1 MTESALDILA
11 AGYAVDKRWRIS
23 RCLSAGGMGAV
34 YEAAHVRTGRRAAV
48 KVMRPD
54 LLESPEMRER
64 FRNETM
70 VTASLDSDHIV
81 GVLDGGVDE
90 GAGAPFLVMELLR
103 GHDLAT
109 ELSHRSRLSIPD
121 ALTFLGQVA
130 RGLDR
135 AHEAGIVHRD
145 LKPENLFLTRRD
157 GGEPCVKIVDF
168 GIAKIIAESLSAA
181 KTTRALGTPVY
192 MAPEQI
198 RGDGTIGPSADIYAL
213 THVAY
218 ALLVGQPYWQTD
230 FDRLKNVYP
239 LMIAIMAG
247 MKEPPSARARVLGV
261 ELPPAFD
268 VWMRRGAA
276 LDPLSRPDSA
286 PQLIEELE
294 RALASEGPPSTVV
307 ERAP

>member
-1 MTESALDILA
+1 
-11 AGYAVDKRWRIS
+11 
-23 RCLSAGGMGAV
+23 MGAV

-81 GVLDGGVDE
+81 GVLDGGIDK
-90 GAGAPFLVMELLR
+90 GSGSPFLVMELLR

-109 ELSHRSRLSIPD
+109 ELAERSRLAVPD
-121 ALTFLGQVA
+121 VLTYLGQVA
-130 RGLDR
+130 RGLDK

-145 LKPENLFLTRRD
+145 LKPENLVLTRRD

-168 GIAKIIAESLSAA
+168 GIAKIVAESLSAA
-181 KTTRALGTPVY
+181 KTTRALGTPVF

-198 RGDGTIGPSADIYAL
+198 RGEGTIGPSADVYAL
-213 THVAY
+213 AHVAY
-218 ALLVGQPYWQTD
+218 ALLVGAAYWQAD
-230 FDRLKNVYP
+230 FDRLRNVYP
-239 LMIAIMAG
+239 LMLAITGG
-247 MKEPPSARARVLGV
+247 MKEAPTARARASGV

-268 VWMRRGAA
+268 GWMRRGAA
-276 LDPLSRPDSA
+276 LDPLSRPDGA
-286 PQLIEELE
+286 PRLIEELE
-294 RALASEGPPSTVV
+294 EVWMGRLPPTIV
-307 ERAP
+307 ERTP